1 MMNHFFCFITNRP
14 DTREDTQKDTREDTR
29 KRGFSECVKNTH
41 SRIAL
46 CSIRATTLRTTYGE
60 VRYEFG

>member
-14 DTREDTQKDTREDTR
+14 DTREDIR

-46 CSIRATTLRTTYGE
+46 CSIRATTLRTIHRTIYDE
-60 VRYEFG
+60 VRHELG